1 MRLPNG
7 GLFYARQRVTTE
19 GKAMEPEYFCTIT
32 CETTLTHLFREDIN
46 YEVFLIDGDYFVTDQ
61 ESNQKE
67 VFKSDYNENVW
78 LTTDG
83 KSARFIEC
91 NAR

>member
-1 MRLPNG
+1 
-7 GLFYARQRVTTE
+7 
-19 GKAMEPEYFCTIT
+19 MEPEYICRIT
-32 CETTLTHLFREDIN
+32 CETTLTHLFKHDAIYDVVE
-46 YEVFLIDGDYFVTDQ
+46 IDGDYFV
-61 ESNQKE
+61 SNQHGQYVE

-83 KSARFIEC
+83 TTARFLEC

>member
-1 MRLPNG
+1 M
-7 GLFYARQRVTTE
+7 
-19 GKAMEPEYFCTIT
+19 MEPEYFCTIT

-46 YEVFLIDGDYFVTDQ
+46 YDVFLIDGDYFVADQ
-61 ESNQKE
+61 QNNQKE

-78 LTTDG
+78 LTVDG
-83 KSARFIEC
+83 KAARFLEC